1 MAQVTNPAFAGFDA
15 AAFRLAI
22 RSTMTMAA
30 PNATA
35 DRATFRWS
43 PIKTFSPQDPAHNP
57 YSFTEAPVTNVTHID
72 VKVPVAV
79 EFSAPR
85 LAAHETPLGE
95 FDTARAIIT
104 ILDDDYALVAG
115 ADLVLLGQ
123 NTYEIEFVAPPIGLF
138 DVTVYQIYAV
148 ARDES

>member
-1 MAQVTNPAFAGFDA
+1 MARVTNPAFAGFDA

-43 PIKTFSPQDPAHNP
+43 PVKTFGTEDPGHNP
-57 YSFTEAPVTNVTHID
+57 YSWTATPSSTTTHAD
-72 VKVPVAV
+72 VQVPVAV

-85 LAAHETPLGE
+85 LASKETPLGE

-104 ILDDDYALVAG
+104 VLDVDYDLIVG
-115 ADLVLLGQ
+115 ADLILLGQ
-123 NTYEIEFVAPPIGLF
+123 NTYEIQFVAPPIGLF
-138 DVTVYQIYAV
+138 DVTVYQIYAD